1 MGVENEES
9 KLPLPGLVVFGMNLT
24 DLVNLSAD
32 FCQKALKE
40 PELSSVM
47 VIRWKGLFVFQIDS

>member
-1 MGVENEES
+1 MWYVGAENDES
-9 KLPLPGLVVFGMNLT
+9 ELPLPGLVVFGMNLT
-24 DLVNLSAD
+24 DLKDTLSTP

-47 VIRWKGLFVFQIDS
+47 LIR